1 MKIGK
6 INQPLLAASTQD
18 SSQVDA
24 LLWSF
29 CKDSS
34 CNSSV
39 VFQSLVPTHRAAIDS
54 FRREIS

>member
-34 CNSSV
+34 
-39 VFQSLVPTHRAAIDS
+39 
-54 FRREIS
+54 